1 MTTRMKNNPNENT
14 RWALKK
20 LFFSVSSLIESPK
33 VVIKYWNQEPKKI
46 MEIERKC
53 TLMTLINRP
62 LSDRQAEKS
71 DDNKN
76 EE

>member
-1 MTTRMKNNPNENT
+1 MGSKE
-14 RWALKK
+14 AL
-20 LFFSVSSLIESPK
+20 FTVSSLIKSPNFLQK
-33 VVIKYWNQEPKKI
+33 VVIKYWNQGPKKI

-53 TLMTLINRP
+53 TLMTVINCP

-76 EE
+76 GE